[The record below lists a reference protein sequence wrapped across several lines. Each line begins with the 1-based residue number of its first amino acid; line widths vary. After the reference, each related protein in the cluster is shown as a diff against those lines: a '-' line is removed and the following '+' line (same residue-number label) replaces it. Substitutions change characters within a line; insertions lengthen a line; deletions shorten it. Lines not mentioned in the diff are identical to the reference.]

1 MENKSMHINSL
12 QEKLNDLSEK
22 MEGHVEYGFT
32 NDYMFRAV
40 MQENPVVLQEI
51 VRILLK
57 IPKEDR
63 VTCEVKNPIKLGK
76 TIGGKECILD
86 VCVLVN
92 GKFQVNMEMQM
103 SISLDWVRRSLYY
116 ACDMYVGLEKGEN
129 YGDCRPTYHFG
140 FVKRSPFKD
149 DEQFCSNYVLTEK
162 KSGRIYTGDFQI
174 GMINLSQ
181 IENATKEDR
190 ESGLYDWVSLF
201 RAREW
206 KELMELSKRSEALG
220 NAVVTLAE
228 LSDDE
233 KIRQQCEARRK
244 YEMDQDA
251 LNKRFQ
257 NMTSEMEKMGHKIEE
272 MGQLMEE
279 KKRQMH
285 EQERQMHEQER
296 QMHEQ
301 ERKMREQ
308 EQQLYLIEHL
318 TAAGKYE
325 EIKKALEDKEYQRK
339 LMKEYNVI

>member
-1 MENKSMHINSL
+1 
-12 QEKLNDLSEK
+12 
-22 MEGHVEYGFT
+22 
-32 NDYMFRAV
+32 
-40 MQENPVVLQEI
+40 
-51 VRILLK
+51 
-57 IPKEDR
+57 
-63 VTCEVKNPIKLGK
+63 
-76 TIGGKECILD
+76 
-86 VCVLVN
+86 
-92 GKFQVNMEMQM
+92 
-103 SISLDWVRRSLYY
+103 
-116 ACDMYVGLEKGEN
+116 
-129 YGDCRPTYHFG
+129 
-140 FVKRSPFKD
+140 
-149 DEQFCSNYVLTEK
+149 
-162 KSGRIYTGDFQI
+162 
-174 GMINLSQ
+174 MINLSQ

-257 NMTSEMEKMGHKIEE
+257 NMTSEMEKMGQKIEE

-279 KKRQMH
+279 KKQ
-285 EQERQMHEQER
+285 

-318 TAAGKYE
+318 TAADKYE

>member
-1 MENKSMHINSL
+1 
-12 QEKLNDLSEK
+12 
-22 MEGHVEYGFT
+22 
-32 NDYMFRAV
+32 
-40 MQENPVVLQEI
+40 
-51 VRILLK
+51 
-57 IPKEDR
+57 
-63 VTCEVKNPIKLGK
+63 
-76 TIGGKECILD
+76 
-86 VCVLVN
+86 
-92 GKFQVNMEMQM
+92 
-103 SISLDWVRRSLYY
+103 
-116 ACDMYVGLEKGEN
+116 
-129 YGDCRPTYHFG
+129 
-140 FVKRSPFKD
+140 
-149 DEQFCSNYVLTEK
+149 
-162 KSGRIYTGDFQI
+162 
-174 GMINLSQ
+174 MINLSQ

-257 NMTSEMEKMGHKIEE
+257 NMTSEME
-272 MGQLMEE
+272 E
-279 KKRQMH
+279 KKQ
-285 EQERQMHEQER
+285 